1 MELQQL
7 RYFQTV
13 ARLEHM
19 TQAAEELNITQ
30 PALSRTIS
38 RLEEDIGVPLFE
50 RKGRHIRLN
59 RYGEIF
65 LAHLER
71 SFLELDQA
79 KKKINDMARIENL
92 SVSIATTNV
101 SLFPSLV
108 SAFLRQYPDIRI
120 RQYLRSDINMYQLLE
135 KGEVDMCISS
145 EPIEGPDVQWDP
157 LFSEELLLLVP
168 REERFVHRQEIRLME
183 VAGERFISSNTSYDS
198 SNWLEK
204 LCRQTGFAPKISFEG
219 NDSVVIGE
227 MVSLGLGISF
237 IPKPLWEK
245 FSELLKDRLHVL
257 TLTEPHCT
265 MTTGI
270 SRITGRYLPTAAQTF
285 YSFAIQRTW
294 DNKNGHPVF

>member
-50 RKGRHIRLN
+50 RKGRQIRLN
-59 RYGEIF
+59 AYGEIF

-79 KKKINDMARIENL
+79 KKKINDMARLENR

-101 SLFPSLV
+101 SIFPSLV
-108 SAFLRQYPDIRI
+108 SAFLRQYPDVRI
-120 RQYLRSDINMYQLLE
+120 RQYLRSDINMYHLLE

-145 EPIEGPDVQWDP
+145 EPIEGPDIRWDP

-168 REERFVHRQEIRLME
+168 REERFIHRQAIRLTE
-183 VAGERFISSNTSYDS
+183 VADERFISSNTSYDS
-198 SNWLEK
+198 SNWLESFCQK
-204 LCRQTGFAPKISFEG
+204 AGFAPKITFEG

-237 IPKPLWEK
+237 IPKLLWEK
-245 FSELLKDRLHVL
+245 FSAILKDRLHVL
-257 TLTEPHCT
+257 TMTEPQCIR
-265 MTTGI
+265 TTGI
-270 SRITGRYLPTAAQTF
+270 SRITGRYLSTAANAF

-294 DNKNGHPVF
+294 DHKDGLV

>member
-157 LFSEELLLLVP
+157 LFTEELLLLVP

-204 LCRQTGFAPKISFEG
+204 LCRQAGFVPRILFEG

-257 TLTEPHCT
+257 TITEPHCT

-270 SRITGRYLPTAAQTF
+270 SRIMGRYLPTAAHTF

-294 DNKNGHPVF
+294 DEKNGHPVF

>member
-79 KKKINDMARIENL
+79 KKKINDMAQIEHL

-135 KGEVDMCISS
+135 KGEIDMCISS

-168 REERFVHRQEIRLME
+168 REERFVHRQEIQLTE
-183 VAGERFISSNTSYDS
+183 VADERFISSNTSYDS

-204 LCRQTGFAPKISFEG
+204 LCQQAGFAPKISFEG

-270 SRITGRYLPTAAQTF
+270 SRIMGRYLPAAAQTF
-285 YSFAIQRTW
+285 YSFAIQRAW
-294 DNKNGHPVF
+294 DEKNGHPVF

>member
-59 RYGEIF
+59 PYGEIF

-79 KKKINDMARIENL
+79 KKKINDMAQLENR

-101 SLFPSLV
+101 SIFPSLV
-108 SAFLRQYPDIRI
+108 SSFLRQYPDIRI

-135 KGEVDMCISS
+135 QGEIDMCISS
-145 EPIEGPDVQWDP
+145 EPIEGPDIQWDP

-183 VAGERFISSNTSYDS
+183 VASEKFISSNTSYDS

-204 LCRQTGFAPKISFEG
+204 LCRQAGFAPKISFEG
-219 NDSVVIGE
+219 NDSVAIGE

-237 IPKPLWEK
+237 IPEHLWEK
-245 FSELLKDRLHVL
+245 FSEILKDRLHVL
-257 TLTEPHCT
+257 KITEPHCT

-270 SRITGRYLPTAAQTF
+270 SKIINRYMPTAADTF
-285 YSFAIQRTW
+285 YSFAIHRTW
-294 DNKNGHPVF
+294 DQEEGF

>member
-79 KKKINDMARIENL
+79 KKKINDMAQLENL

-101 SLFPSLV
+101 SIFPSLV
-108 SAFLRQYPDIRI
+108 SSFLRQYPDIRI

-135 KGEVDMCISS
+135 QGEIDMCISS
-145 EPIEGPDVQWDP
+145 EPIEGPDIQWDP

-168 REERFVHRQEIRLME
+168 REERFVHRQEIRLIE
-183 VAGERFISSNTSYDS
+183 VAGERFISSNTRYDS
-198 SNWLEK
+198 SDWLEK
-204 LCRQTGFAPKISFEG
+204 LCRQAGFAPKISFEG
-219 NDSVVIGE
+219 NDSVAIGE

-237 IPKPLWEK
+237 IPEHLWEK
-245 FSELLKDRLHVL
+245 FSEILKDRLHVL
-257 TLTEPHCT
+257 KITEPHCT

-270 SRITGRYLPTAAQTF
+270 SRITNRYMPTAADTF
-285 YSFAIQRTW
+285 YSFAIHRTW
-294 DNKNGHPVF
+294 DQEEGF

>member
-79 KKKINDMARIENL
+79 KKKINDMAQLGNR

-101 SLFPSLV
+101 SIFPSLV
-108 SAFLRQYPDIRI
+108 SSFLRQYPDIRI

-135 KGEVDMCISS
+135 QGEIDMCISS
-145 EPIEGPDVQWDP
+145 EPIEGPDIQWDP

-168 REERFVHRQEIRLME
+168 REERFVHRQEIRLIE
-183 VAGERFISSNTSYDS
+183 VASERFISGNTSYDT

-204 LCRQTGFAPKISFEG
+204 LCRQAGFAPKISFEG

-245 FSELLKDRLHVL
+245 FSEILKDRLHVL
-257 TLTEPHCT
+257 KITEPHCT

-270 SRITGRYLPTAAQTF
+270 SRITNRYMPTAADTF
-285 YSFAIQRTW
+285 YSFAIHRTW
-294 DNKNGHPVF
+294 DQEEGF

>member
-65 LAHLER
+65 LAHLEQ

-168 REERFVHRQEIRLME
+168 REERFVHRQEIRLID

-204 LCRQTGFAPKISFEG
+204 LCEQAGFAPKISFEG

-227 MVSLGLGISF
+227 MVSLGLGLSF

>member
-79 KKKINDMARIENL
+79 KKKINDLARLETG

-101 SLFPSLV
+101 SIFPSLV
-108 SAFLRQYPDIRI
+108 SSFLRQYPDVRI
-120 RQYLRSDINMYQLLE
+120 RQYLRSDINMYHLLE
-135 KGEVDMCISS
+135 KGDIDLCISS
-145 EPIEGPDVQWDP
+145 EPVEGPDIEWDP
-157 LFSEELLLLVP
+157 LFSEQLLLLVP
-168 REERFVHRQEIRLME
+168 REERFIQRKEIRLME
-183 VAGERFISSNTSYDS
+183 MAEEKFISGNAIYDS
-198 SNWLEK
+198 ANGLES
-204 LCRQTGFAPKISFEG
+204 LCQKAGFTPKISFEG

-237 IPKPLWEK
+237 IPSLLWEK
-245 FSELLKDRLHVL
+245 FSDIIKDRLHVL
-257 TLTEPHCT
+257 NITDPVCT
-265 MTTGI
+265 VTTGI
-270 SRITGRYLPTAAQTF
+270 SRIKDRYLPAAANTF
-285 YSFAIQRTW
+285 YAYAIHKAW
-294 DNKNGHPVF
+294 DHKGNRV

>member
-19 TQAAEELNITQ
+19 SQAAEELNITQ

-59 RYGEIF
+59 SYGEIF
-65 LAHLER
+65 VTHLER

-79 KKKINDMARIENL
+79 KKKINDMARLKNR

-101 SLFPSLV
+101 SIFPSLV
-108 SAFLRQYPDIRI
+108 SSFLHQYPEIRI
-120 RQYLRSDINMYQLLE
+120 RQYLRSDVNMYYLLE
-135 KGEVDMCISS
+135 KGEIDMCISS
-145 EPIEGPDVQWDP
+145 EPVEGPDIQWYP

-168 REERFVHRQEIRLME
+168 REERFVHRQEIRLDE
-183 VAGERFISSNTSYDS
+183 VAEEKFISGNTGYASTKGLDFCQ
-198 SNWLEK
+198 K
-204 LCRQTGFAPKISFEG
+204 AGFAPKISFEG

-237 IPKPLWEK
+237 ISNHLWDK
-245 FSELLKDRLHVL
+245 FSDIVKDRLHVVKI
-257 TLTEPHCT
+257 TEPHCT
-265 MTTGI
+265 ITTGI
-270 SRITGRYLPTAAQTF
+270 SKIMGRYLPAAANTF
-285 YSFAIQRTW
+285 YNYAMNKTW
-294 DNKNGHPVF
+294 LV